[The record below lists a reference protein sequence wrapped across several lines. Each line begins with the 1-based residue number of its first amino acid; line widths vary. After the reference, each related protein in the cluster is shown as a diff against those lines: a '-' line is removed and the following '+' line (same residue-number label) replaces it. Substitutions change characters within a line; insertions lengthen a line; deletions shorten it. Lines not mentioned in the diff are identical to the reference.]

1 MKPPLNTL
9 TWTKCTSRRVD
20 LCSQPPSLN
29 WRESG
34 RVGCME
40 LVKLYTA
47 LLRRRWL
54 VIQSVAFFTLAA
66 VLLALVLPKNYK
78 ASARVLVSSSDTSMS
93 ILSDLGLSE
102 VAAGLSSSADD
113 IQNKINLATT
123 RPVLNEVS
131 GTSSSGTRTDAC

>member
-1 MKPPLNTL
+1 M
-9 TWTKCTSRRVD
+9 
-20 LCSQPPSLN
+20 CSQPPSLN

-34 RVGCME
+34 RVACME

-78 ASARVLVSSSDTSMS
+78 ASARVLVFGSDKGVLSPSSIS
-93 ILSDLGLSE
+93 
-102 VAAGLSSSADD
+102 
-113 IQNKINLATT
+113 KH
-123 RPVLNEVS
+123 
-131 GTSSSGTRTDAC
+131 